1 MKNQNEKTVFQGL
14 MKLMKESI
22 DAFSARGRAKG
33 KVSDE
38 ELSKLNAVA
47 QEKRKVFDA
56 RLNATI
62 GDMTKDEGKAVAKN
76 WGFFVQKCFVTGLV
90 NANAFRYMDPRTAD
104 SIRLIAEAYVQ
115 GHNALGKKVVY
126 GVNPRS
132 VQELDAELVKA
143 LAVAESGTDPDKI
156 QELRIAQKDLRDH
169 ASHLL
174 KMKVE
179 KSDGMNMKRSSAVQH
194 KQAQLGTGRVKQSG
208 SRVENTSVTLGET
221 LDVKPLPK
229 AKGPQFTAPRKGGEQ
244 KQ

>member
-1 MKNQNEKTVFQGL
+1 MKTENNGQKMVFQGL

-33 KVSDE
+33 KVSAE
-38 ELSKLNAVA
+38 ELVKLNVTA
-47 QEKRKVFDA
+47 QEKRKVFDE

-62 GDMTKDEGKAVAKN
+62 GNVTTEEGKAVAKN

-132 VQELDAELVKA
+132 MQELDAELVKA
-143 LAVAESGTDPDKI
+143 LALAETGMDPDTI

-169 ASHLL
+169 AGHLL

-179 KSDGMNMKRSSAVQH
+179 KSDGMKRSAAVQH
-194 KQAQLGTGRVKQSG
+194 RQASLNTGRIVKSG
-208 SRVENTSVTLGET
+208 SRIENVSATLGET
-221 LDVKPLPK
+221 LAPVKPL
-229 AKGPQFTAPRKGGEQ
+229 FTAPRKAP
-244 KQ
+244 KKA